1 MVASFTSQGA
11 FTPDGIF
18 AGEDDPQTR
27 QITLLSGQNQP
38 RGAVLGKITATGK
51 YILSLSGAS
60 DGSQTPACILAEA
73 TDATGGDKLTPAYF
87 GGVFDENALTYGTG
101 TTKTNAREALRDVGI
116 KLQSSITR

>member
-1 MVASFTSQGA
+1 MVASFTSQGT

-27 QITLLSGQNQP
+27 QIVLITGQNLP
-38 RGAVLGKITATGK
+38 RGAVLGKITASAKHT
-51 YILSLSGAS
+51 LSLSGAS
-60 DGSQTPACILAEA
+60 DGSQVPVCILAEA
-73 TDATGGDKLTPAYF
+73 TDATAADKTTIAHH

-101 TTKTNAREALRDVGI
+101 HTRLTVREQLRDYGI

>member
-1 MVASFTSQGA
+1 MVASFTSQGT

-27 QITLLSGQNQP
+27 QITLLSGQNLA
-38 RGAVLGKITATGK
+38 RGAVLGKITASGK
-51 YILSLSGAS
+51 YALSLSGAS

-73 TDATGGDKLTPAYF
+73 TDASSGDKLTPAYF
-87 GGVFDENALTYGTG
+87 GGVYDENALTYGTG
-101 TTKTNAREALRDVGI
+101 HTRLTAREPLRDVGI